1 MKELLKKRKAKRAKK
16 IKKKVLRA
24 SKVEKA
30 ARKVTLAAIRRP
42 KNRLKILTLLLLWLM
57 NESQTRKTKRA
68 KVVTLIAR
76 TAPVAAKSLARK
88 VILIVI
94 KLKSRL

>member
-1 MKELLKKRKAKRAKK
+1 M
-16 IKKKVLRA
+16 
-24 SKVEKA
+24 
-30 ARKVTLAAIRRP
+30 TLAAIRRP

-76 TAPVAAKSLARK
+76 TAPVAAKSHARK